1 MADRRPRVAA
11 GGRGHRAAPAVA
23 GRRSP
28 ADQNAGRLRISAM
41 RSNLLIYGVTG
52 YVGGLISRAAAAGLP
67 HLAAGRDLEQV
78 MAHADPLMLPARTF
92 SLSDPAKVGRALGG
106 VAVVLNA
113 AGPFAE
119 TALPLAE
126 ACLRA
131 GAHYL
136 DLADAV
142 PELEA
147 IRRLDARAREAGIM
161 LLPGVGLGVLPTDAL
176 AARLKRRLPSAVR
189 LRLALETVGGMS
201 RGSLRTL
208 FRDLRRG
215 AGVKRRGGELVPACA
230 GEERL
235 VLDLGGGR
243 RVAVTDPW
251 RGDLASAWWSS
262 VYPEIDVYAVHPAW
276 LRSLRSLRWPR
287 WLASRAVR
295 ALVRRAIA
303 LRPAGPAEAEL
314 AAGLTR
320 IWAQA
325 EDASG
330 HRVTARLRGPERHLF
345 AARTALWV
353 AQRVLAGRLRVG
365 FQTPATAYGPDLVD
379 RLVEEVEGVSV
390 TWG

>member
-1 MADRRPRVAA
+1 MRSSRP
-11 GGRGHRAAPAVA
+11 
-23 GRRSP
+23 
-28 ADQNAGRLRISAM
+28 SAL

-52 YVGGLISRAAAAGLP
+52 YVGGLVSRLAATAGLP

-92 SLSDPAKVGRALGG
+92 SLSDPAKVGRALGD

-119 TALPLAE
+119 TAPPLAE

-136 DLADAV
+136 DLADEVA
-142 PELEA
+142 ELEA
-147 IRRLDARAREAGIM
+147 LRRLDARAREAGIM

-189 LRLALETVGGMS
+189 LRLAVEAVGGMS

-208 FRDLRRG
+208 FRDLRRDT
-215 AGVKRRGGELVPACA
+215 GVKRRGGELVPARA

-276 LRSLRSLRWPR
+276 LRLLRSPRSPRSLRWPPWPSSPSSAR
-287 WLASRAVR
+287 WLPRWALASPVRALLASRAGR

-325 EDASG
+325 EDAAG

-345 AARTALWV
+345 TARTALWA
-353 AQRVLAGRLRVG
+353 AQRVLGGRLRVG

-379 RLVEEVEGVSV
+379 RLIEEIEGVSV

>member
-1 MADRRPRVAA
+1 
-11 GGRGHRAAPAVA
+11 
-23 GRRSP
+23 
-28 ADQNAGRLRISAM
+28 M

-52 YVGGLISRAAAAGLP
+52 YVGGLISHLAAAAGLP
-67 HLAAGRDLEQV
+67 HLAAGRDLELV
-78 MAHADPLMLPARTF
+78 TAHADPLMLPARTF
-92 SLSDPAKVGRALGG
+92 SLSDPAKVGRALGD

-136 DLADAV
+136 DLADEV

-215 AGVKRRGGELVPACA
+215 AGVKRRGGELIPACA

-251 RGDLASAWWSS
+251 RGDPASAWWSS

-276 LRSLRSLRWPR
+276 LRWLGLVRWLQWPPWLRSPRSARRLPRRALGSPLRAL
-287 WLASRAVR
+287 LASRGGR

-325 EDASG
+325 EDAAG

-345 AARTALWV
+345 TARTALWV

-390 TWG
+390 TWD

>member
-1 MADRRPRVAA
+1 
-11 GGRGHRAAPAVA
+11 
-23 GRRSP
+23 
-28 ADQNAGRLRISAM
+28 M

-52 YVGGLISRAAAAGLP
+52 YVGGLISRAAAAAGLP
-67 HLAAGRDLEQV
+67 HLAAGRDLAQV

-92 SLSDPAKVGRALGG
+92 SLSDPAKVGRALGD

-126 ACLRA
+126 ACVRA

-136 DLADAV
+136 DLADEV

-161 LLPGVGLGVLPTDAL
+161 LLPGVGVGVLPTDAL

-208 FRDLRRG
+208 FRDLRRS
-215 AGVKRRGGELVPACA
+215 AGVKRRGGELVPARA

-276 LRSLRSLRWPR
+276 LSWLGSPR
-287 WLASRAVR
+287 WLSSPRRLGSPRSPRWLPRWGLASPVLALLASRAGQ

-325 EDASG
+325 EDAAG

-345 AARTALWV
+345 TARTALWV
-353 AQRVLAGRLRVG
+353 AERVLAGRLRVG

>member
-1 MADRRPRVAA
+1 
-11 GGRGHRAAPAVA
+11 
-23 GRRSP
+23 
-28 ADQNAGRLRISAM
+28 
-41 RSNLLIYGVTG
+41 
-52 YVGGLISRAAAAGLP
+52 
-67 HLAAGRDLEQV
+67 
-78 MAHADPLMLPARTF
+78 
-92 SLSDPAKVGRALGG
+92 
-106 VAVVLNA
+106 
-113 AGPFAE
+113 
-119 TALPLAE
+119 
-126 ACLRA
+126 
-131 GAHYL
+131 
-136 DLADAV
+136 
-142 PELEA
+142 
-147 IRRLDARAREAGIM
+147 M
-161 LLPGVGLGVLPTDAL
+161 LLPGVGFGVLATDAL

-201 RGSLRTL
+201 RGSLRAL

-215 AGVKRRGGELVPACA
+215 TGVKRRAGELVPARA

-262 VYPEIDVYAVHPAW
+262 VYPEIDVFAVHPAW
-276 LRSLRSLRWPR
+276 LRSLRSLSWPR
-287 WLASRAVR
+287 WPPWLRSPRSARWLPRWPPASPVRALLASRAGR
-295 ALVRRAIA
+295 ALVRQAIA
-303 LRPAGPAEAEL
+303 LRPAGPGEGQL

-325 EDASG
+325 EDAAG

-345 AARTALWV
+345 TARTALWV

>member
-1 MADRRPRVAA
+1 
-11 GGRGHRAAPAVA
+11 
-23 GRRSP
+23 
-28 ADQNAGRLRISAM
+28 M

-52 YVGGLISRAAAAGLP
+52 YVGGLISRLAAAAGLP

-78 MAHADPLMLPARTF
+78 TAHADPLMLPGRTF
-92 SLSDPAKVGRALGG
+92 SLSDPAKVGRALGD

-113 AGPFAE
+113 AGPFDE

-136 DLADAV
+136 DLADEV

-147 IRRLDARAREAGIM
+147 IRRLDARAREAGVM
-161 LLPGVGLGVLPTDAL
+161 LLPGVGFGVLPTDAL
-176 AARLKRRLPSAVR
+176 AARLKRRLPSAIR

-215 AGVKRRGGELVPACA
+215 TGVKRRGGELVPARA

-276 LRSLRSLRWPR
+276 LRWLRWLRCPR
-287 WLASRAVR
+287 WLGSPPSARWLPRSALASPVRALLASRAGR

-303 LRPAGPAEAEL
+303 LRPAGPGEGEL
-314 AAGLTR
+314 ATGLTR

-325 EDASG
+325 EDAAG

-345 AARTALWV
+345 TARTALWV

>member
-1 MADRRPRVAA
+1 
-11 GGRGHRAAPAVA
+11 
-23 GRRSP
+23 
-28 ADQNAGRLRISAM
+28 M

-52 YVGGLISRAAAAGLP
+52 YVGGLISRLAAAAGLP

-78 MAHADPLMLPARTF
+78 TAHADPLMLPARTF
-92 SLSDPAKVGRALGG
+92 SLSDPAKVSRALGD

-136 DLADAV
+136 DLADEV
-142 PELEA
+142 TDLEA
-147 IRRLDARAREAGIM
+147 IRSLDARAREAGIM
-161 LLPGVGLGVLPTDAL
+161 LLPGVGFGVLPTDAL

-201 RGSLRTL
+201 RGSLRAL

-215 AGVKRRGGELVPACA
+215 AGVKRRGGELLPARA
-230 GEERL
+230 WEQRL

-276 LRSLRSLRWPR
+276 LRSLRWLWWPPWLRSPRSARWLPR
-287 WLASRAVR
+287 WALASPVRALLASRAGG
-295 ALVRRAIA
+295 ALVRQAIA
-303 LRPAGPAEAEL
+303 LRPAGPGEGQL

-325 EDASG
+325 EDAAD

-345 AARTALWV
+345 TARTALWV

>member
-1 MADRRPRVAA
+1 
-11 GGRGHRAAPAVA
+11 
-23 GRRSP
+23 
-28 ADQNAGRLRISAM
+28 M
-41 RSNLLIYGVTG
+41 RSNLLVYGVTG
-52 YVGGLISRAAAAGLP
+52 YVGGLVSRAAAAAGLP
-67 HLAAGRDLEQV
+67 HLAAGRDLERV
-78 MAHADPLMLPARTF
+78 IAHADPLLLPARTF
-92 SLSDPAKVGRALGG
+92 SLSDPAKVGRALGD

-113 AGPFAE
+113 AAPFAE
-119 TALPLAE
+119 TAPPLAE

-136 DLADAV
+136 DLADGV

-161 LLPGVGLGVLPTDAL
+161 LLPGVGVGVLPTDAL

-201 RGSLRTL
+201 RGSSRTL
-208 FRDLRRG
+208 FRDLRHG
-215 AGVKRRGGELVPACA
+215 VGVKRRGGELVPVRA

-276 LRSLRSLRWPR
+276 LRWLSSPR
-287 WLASRAVR
+287 WLLPSALASPARALLATR
-295 ALVRRAIA
+295 AGQALVRRAIA
-303 LRPAGPAEAEL
+303 LRPAGPGEPEI

-325 EDASG
+325 EDAAG
-330 HRVTARLRGPERHLF
+330 QRVTARLRGPERHLF
-345 AARTALWV
+345 AARTALWA

-365 FQTPATAYGPDLVD
+365 FQTPTTAYGPDLID
-379 RLVEEVEGVSV
+379 RLVEEVDGVTVS
-390 TWG
+390 WG

>member
-1 MADRRPRVAA
+1 
-11 GGRGHRAAPAVA
+11 
-23 GRRSP
+23 
-28 ADQNAGRLRISAM
+28 M

-52 YVGGLISRAAAAGLP
+52 YLGSLISRLAAAAGLP

-78 MAHADPLMLPARTF
+78 IAHADPLMLPARTF
-92 SLSDPAKVGRALGG
+92 SLSDPAKVGRALGD

-136 DLADAV
+136 DLADEV

-161 LLPGVGLGVLPTDAL
+161 LLPGVGFGVLPTDAL

-208 FRDLRRG
+208 FRGLRRG
-215 AGVKRRGGELVPACA
+215 AGVKRRGGELVPARA

-276 LRSLRSLRWPR
+276 LRSLRSLRSLPWPGSPPSAPWLPR
-287 WLASRAVR
+287 WASASPVRALLASRAGR
-295 ALVRRAIA
+295 TLVRRAIA

-314 AAGLTR
+314 GAGLTR

-325 EDASG
+325 EDAAG

-345 AARTALWV
+345 TARTTLWV

-365 FQTPATAYGPDLVD
+365 CQTPATAYGPDLVD

>member
-1 MADRRPRVAA
+1 
-11 GGRGHRAAPAVA
+11 
-23 GRRSP
+23 
-28 ADQNAGRLRISAM
+28 M

-52 YVGGLISRAAAAGLP
+52 YVGGLISRLAAAAGLP
-67 HLAAGRDLEQV
+67 HLAAARDLEQV

-92 SLSDPAKVGRALGG
+92 SLSDPVKVGRALGD

-136 DLADAV
+136 DLADEV

-147 IRRLDARAREAGIM
+147 LRRLDARAREAGIM
-161 LLPGVGLGVLPTDAL
+161 LLPGVGFGVLPTDAL
-176 AARLKRRLPSAVR
+176 AARLKRRLPSALR
-189 LRLALETVGGMS
+189 LRLAVETAGGMS

-215 AGVKRRGGELVPACA
+215 AGVKRRGGELVPAHA

-276 LRSLRSLRWPR
+276 LRWLCSPR
-287 WLASRAVR
+287 WLPRSALASPVRALLASRAGR

-303 LRPAGPAEAEL
+303 LRPAGPGEQEL

-320 IWAQA
+320 IWTQA

-345 AARTALWV
+345 TARTALWV

>member
-1 MADRRPRVAA
+1 
-11 GGRGHRAAPAVA
+11 
-23 GRRSP
+23 
-28 ADQNAGRLRISAM
+28 M

-52 YVGGLISRAAAAGLP
+52 YVGGLISRLAAAAGLP

-78 MAHADPLMLPARTF
+78 TAHADPLMLPARTF
-92 SLSDPAKVGRALGG
+92 SLSDPAKVSRALGD

-119 TALPLAE
+119 TAPPLAE

-136 DLADAV
+136 DLADEV

-147 IRRLDARAREAGIM
+147 IRCLDARAREAGIM
-161 LLPGVGLGVLPTDAL
+161 LLPGVGFGVLPTDAL

-189 LRLALETVGGMS
+189 LRLAVETVGGMS
-201 RGSLRTL
+201 RGSLRTQ

-215 AGVKRRGGELVPACA
+215 AGVKRRGGEMVPARA

-276 LRSLRSLRWPR
+276 LRWLRSPRWLRWPR
-287 WLASRAVR
+287 SPSSAPWLPDWDLASPVRALLASRAGR

-325 EDASG
+325 DDAAG

-345 AARTALWV
+345 TARTALWV

>member
-1 MADRRPRVAA
+1 
-11 GGRGHRAAPAVA
+11 
-23 GRRSP
+23 
-28 ADQNAGRLRISAM
+28 M

-52 YVGGLISRAAAAGLP
+52 YVGGLISRVAAVAGLP

-78 MAHADPLMLPARTF
+78 TAHADPLLLPARTF
-92 SLSDPAKVGRALGG
+92 SLSDPVKVGRALGD

-113 AGPFAE
+113 AGPIAE
-119 TALPLAE
+119 TAPPLAE

-131 GAHYL
+131 GA
-136 DLADAV
+136 DEV

-161 LLPGVGLGVLPTDAL
+161 LLPGVGFGVLPTDAL

-215 AGVKRRGGELVPACA
+215 TGVKRRGGELVPARA

-276 LRSLRSLRWPR
+276 LRWLLSPR
-287 WLASRAVR
+287 WVLRLPLASPVR
-295 ALVRRAIA
+295 ALLGSRAGQALVRQAIA
-303 LRPAGPAEAEL
+303 HRPAGPGEGEL

-325 EDASG
+325 EDAAG

-345 AARTALWV
+345 TARTALWV

-365 FQTPATAYGPDLVD
+365 YQTPATAYGPDLLD

-390 TWG
+390 RWD